1 MMIVPAYAS
10 FFAFLFIILSA
21 RTIMARRSAKVA
33 LGTGR
38 NKALE
43 RAVRAHANFA
53 EYVPITLL
61 LISFAEQRGTHH
73 RVINLLCVLF
83 LAGRALHAWG
93 VSQEPENFTYRVTG
107 MMLTFG
113 TLAVSA
119 LSIGYSYIF

>member
-1 MMIVPAYAS
+1 MIIVPAYAGV
-10 FFAFLFIILSA
+10 FGLLFIILSA

-53 EYVPITLL
+53 EYVPLTLL

-73 RVINLLCVLF
+73 LVINLLCALF

>member
-1 MMIVPAYAS
+1 MIIVPAYAGV
-10 FFAFLFIILSA
+10 FGLLFIILSA

-73 RVINLLCVLF
+73 LVINLLCVLF